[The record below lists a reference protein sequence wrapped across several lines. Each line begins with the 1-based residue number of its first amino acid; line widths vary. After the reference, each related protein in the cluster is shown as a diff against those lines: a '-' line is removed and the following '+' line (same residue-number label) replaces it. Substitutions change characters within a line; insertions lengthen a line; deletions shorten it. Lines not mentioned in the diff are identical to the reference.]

1 MQCHANLKKKKKE
14 KEKKKEYPDNSIKM
28 LAFVS
33 KFIQK
38 IVVWKKLRALG
49 SV

>member
-1 MQCHANLKKKKKE
+1 MPCKSQKKKRKE
-14 KEKKKEYPDNSIKM
+14 KEKDYPDNSIKM

-33 KFIQK
+33 KFIRK